1 MKISNSLGSDLKSVG
16 MKSLTY
22 GLGSVLLRGINL
34 LVLPLYTYYLT
45 PEDYGIVA
53 ISASLTALL
62 SLIMPLSLYSAIVP
76 FFFKMDTK
84 ATQKRM
90 MGTIWV
96 GMIGGGLLIA
106 LAFEFFGVR
115 IFEVIFPK
123 LVFYPYGQ
131 ISIWTAFFAIFSFMP
146 LNLLQAEEKPK
157 QYVYWTSVTLL
168 LTVAVTVAFVVFL
181 ELGAYGYLLA
191 TLVANIIMAIPF
203 TRMTLKNIDL
213 TIDFSYLK
221 KAVIFSLPL
230 LPHGISNWVLAV
242 SDRAILQFYVSVS
255 ALGIYSL
262 GYTFGMIQ
270 IFVGV
275 AITQAWI
282 PFLFK
287 RIAEEGEASEPRLA
301 RMITYYVLFL
311 SAIAVGLSLF
321 SKEVIYI
328 LTNKS
333 FHTAADFVPII
344 VVAYLW
350 NGLYIIPLNFLMLKN
365 KTFLIPLVTIPAAAI
380 NIAINI
386 VLVPHFGITAA
397 AWATFF
403 AFLSQLLIIQII
415 AMKVYPFPYEFRRI
429 SIVLVTAMIIISISS
444 VINITPWI
452 DFFVKIL
459 LFLLAPILLFLAGFL
474 FGDEKSFLKK
484 ELNRFISFSK

>member
-1 MKISNSLGSDLKSVG
+1 
-16 MKSLTY
+16 
-22 GLGSVLLRGINL
+22 
-34 LVLPLYTYYLT
+34 
-45 PEDYGIVA
+45 
-53 ISASLTALL
+53 
-62 SLIMPLSLYSAIVP
+62 
-76 FFFKMDTK
+76 
-84 ATQKRM
+84 
-90 MGTIWV
+90 
-96 GMIGGGLLIA
+96 
-106 LAFEFFGVR
+106 
-115 IFEVIFPK
+115 
-123 LVFYPYGQ
+123 
-131 ISIWTAFFAIFSFMP
+131 MP

-168 LTVAVTVAFVVFL
+168 LTVVVTVVFVVFL

-203 TRMTLKNIDL
+203 TRMTLKNIEL

-386 VLVPHFGITAA
+386 VLVPYFGITAA

-444 VINITPWI
+444 VLNITPWI

-459 LFLLAPILLFLAGFL
+459 LFLSVPILLFLAGFL

>member
-1 MKISNSLGSDLKSVG
+1 MKAPNSLSSDLKSIGV
-16 MKSLTY
+16 KSIIY

-62 SLIMPLSLYSAIVP
+62 SLIMPLSLYSAIIP
-76 FFFKMDTK
+76 FFFKMDFK
-84 ATQKRM
+84 ATQKSM

-96 GMIGGGLLIA
+96 GMVGSGFLLA
-106 LAFEFFGVR
+106 VAFEFFGAR
-115 IFEVIFPK
+115 IFEIIFPK

-131 ISIWTAFFAIFSFMP
+131 ISIWTAFFAIFSFLP
-146 LNLLQAEEKPK
+146 LNLFQAEEKPK
-157 QYVYWTSVTLL
+157 QYVVWTTATLL

-181 ELGAYGYLLA
+181 ELGAYGYILA
-191 TLVANIIMAIPF
+191 TLVANIIMAMPF
-203 TRMTLKNIDL
+203 TWMTLKNIDL
-213 TIDFSYLK
+213 TIDFSCLK
-221 KAVIFSLPL
+221 KAVTFSLPL
-230 LPHGISNWVLAV
+230 LPHGISNWILAL

-301 RMITYYVLFL
+301 RMITYYVLLL
-311 SAIAVGLSLF
+311 SALAVGLSLF
-321 SKEVIYI
+321 SKEVISI

-333 FHTAADFVPII
+333 FHSAAYYVPII
-344 VVAYLW
+344 VVGYLW
-350 NGLYIIPLNFLMLKN
+350 NGLYIIPLNFLVLKN

-380 NIAINI
+380 NITINI
-386 VLVPHFGITAA
+386 ALVPHFGITAA

-403 AFLSQLLIIQII
+403 AFLSQLLIVQII

-429 SIVLVTAMIIISISS
+429 TIVLITAMIIISISF
-444 VINITPWI
+444 VLNISPWI

-459 LFLLAPILLFLAGFL
+459 LFLLFPTLLILTGFL
-474 FGDEKSFLKK
+474 FCDEKSFLKK
-484 ELNRFISFSK
+484 ELNRFISLSK

>member
-1 MKISNSLGSDLKSVG
+1 
-16 MKSLTY
+16 
-22 GLGSVLLRGINL
+22 
-34 LVLPLYTYYLT
+34 
-45 PEDYGIVA
+45 
-53 ISASLTALL
+53 L

-76 FFFKMDTK
+76 FFFKMDSK

-96 GMIGGGLLIA
+96 GRIGGGFLIA

-115 IFEVIFPK
+115 IFDIIFPK

-157 QYVYWTSVTLL
+157 QYVYWTSATLL

-203 TRMTLKNIDL
+203 TWMTLKNIDF

-221 KAVIFSLPL
+221 KAITFSLPL

-270 IFVGV
+270 IFIGV
-275 AITQAWI
+275 AITTAWI

-287 RIAEEGEASEPRLA
+287 RIGEEGEASEPRLA
-301 RMITYYVLFL
+301 RMITYYVLFF
-311 SAIAVGLSLF
+311 STVAIGLSLF
-321 SKEVIYI
+321 SKDVIYI
-328 LTNKS
+328 LTNKA
-333 FHTAADFVPII
+333 FHSAADIVPII

-350 NGLYIIPLNFLMLKN
+350 NGLYIIPLNFLILKN
-365 KTFLIPLVTIPAAAI
+365 RTVLVPLVTVPAALINITI
-380 NIAINI
+380 NIA
-386 VLVPHFGITAA
+386 LVPHFGIMAA

-403 AFLSQLLIIQII
+403 AFLSQLVIIQFI

-429 SIVLVTAMIIISISS
+429 IGILFVSMGIISISLLL
-444 VINITPWI
+444 NISAGI
-452 DFFVKIL
+452 DFFIKIL
-459 LFLLAPILLFLAGFL
+459 LFLLLPIFLFFGGFL

-484 ELNRFISFSK
+484 ELYRFISFPK